1 MLGGDGQYLQT
12 LLPQPMPHAC
22 VFTWPSVMLPLIPA
36 NLEPHCLTLD
46 LGSWDGFG
54 LGMCFT
60 SSISPEV
67 TEGSP
72 SDANCL
78 LQQNEDFP
86 RAVLLPSDWGVPHA
100 WIVCLPALRLG
111 LGVPQ
116 TAVVLSSPDHRPPQW
131 GALHQAGDTQS
142 CAPLLLSCF

>member
-1 MLGGDGQYLQT
+1 
-12 LLPQPMPHAC
+12 
-22 VFTWPSVMLPLIPA
+22 MLPLIPP

-72 SDANCL
+72 SDVNCL

-100 WIVCLPALRLG
+100 WIVGLPALRLG
-111 LGVPQ
+111 LGYPRQELCFPHQ
-116 TAVVLSSPDHRPPQW
+116 TTS
-131 GALHQAGDTQS
+131 
-142 CAPLLLSCF
+142 LLSGEFYIRLATPRAVHRCF